1 MRVPTSV
8 LLAVLTAAGLLALA
22 PALVRRYDATERLV
36 AERATSTARVLS
48 RHRRKRTVPGRL
60 PVNPPRAYP
69 TITAAPAT
77 GRPTLTVVPRSGV
90 PYTMRAAT
98 GGRSPHK
105 PAVYRRR
112 RVLTALAAL
121 NVVELIGVVLVGPGF
136 WISLAVTAVLLAA
149 YMGHLRTQAIQL
161 HRRRR
166 DEASEARWLEHQ
178 QALVRQAQ
186 RRRAETR
193 REAARQLQEELARQR
208 ALVAELQAQAEAQ
221 ASIPMQKAVGEGPV
235 ISYRGRSYSARPKR

>member
-1 MRVPTSV
+1 MPTSV

-48 RHRRKRTVPGRL
+48 RRRRRRTVPGRL
-60 PVNPPRAYP
+60 PVNPPRAFP
-69 TITAAPAT
+69 TITDPVM
-77 GRPTLTVVPRSGV
+77 RPMLSVVPRSGV

-121 NVVELIGVVLVGPGF
+121 NIIELLGVALVGPGF
-136 WISLAVTAVLLAA
+136 WISFGVTAVLLVA
-149 YMGHLRTQAIQL
+149 YVGHLRNQALQL
-161 HRRRR
+161 ARKRR
-166 DEASEARWLEHQ
+166 DEAAEARWLNHQ

-208 ALVAELQAQAEAQ
+208 ILVAELQAQAAAQ
-221 ASIPMQKAVGEGPV
+221 ASVPRQKAVGEGPV